1 MKVSPGKEAGYLLV
15 AVLASGAALA
25 PLEDFGFVLDAR
37 LQWVAAGVGS
47 LWVSARLGMV
57 LKARARWAGW
67 TRSPAWVVEAADLP
81 LEERLSGRLPRVLSR
96 FLPARDTGI
105 LLGRGFQWTP
115 QHTQELETFMRDGAR
130 PLPTGAGER
139 GGYPALHAVGR
150 AQERPLVLPFSELVG
165 HVLIGGTTRSGK
177 TRLLEVIACEA
188 IRAPGTVVVIDP
200 KGDVELLVRAAAQAR
215 RMGREFRFF
224 SPAFPQAS
232 KTFNPLSM
240 CETTTEL
247 AARVQALMPGGG
259 GMARDPFFTEY
270 PLAIIERLGA
280 AQAAVGEK

>member
-1 MKVSPGKEAGYLLV
+1 M
-15 AVLASGAALA
+15 
-25 PLEDFGFVLDAR
+25 
-37 LQWVAAGVGS
+37 
-47 LWVSARLGMV
+47 
-57 LKARARWAGW
+57 
-67 TRSPAWVVEAADLP
+67 
-81 LEERLSGRLPRVLSR
+81 
-96 FLPARDTGI
+96 
-105 LLGRGFQWTP
+105 GRGFQWTP
-115 QHTQELETFMRDGAR
+115 QHTQVLETFMRDGAR

-139 GGYPALHAVGR
+139 GGYPALHAVGTGAGAPAGAAVQR
-150 AQERPLVLPFSELVG
+150 AGRARA
-165 HVLIGGTTRSGK
+165 HRRHDKRSGK

-247 AARVQALMPGGG
+247 AAR
-259 GMARDPFFTEY
+259 
-270 PLAIIERLGA
+270 GA
-280 AQAAVGEK
+280 GADAGRRRHGP